1 VANYHFRTKVSTGQ
15 KSKAHAQYILAENK
29 YAYKG
34 DEVVYVSNHTP
45 EDIPVSTF
53 WEACDIY
60 ERANGRQYREF
71 EFSLPSELPLE
82 ENINIVDDFIEKTL
96 GNRFFYTAVIHNK
109 EASQKEGQQN
119 MHCHLMFNE
128 RELDEFNRPPQL
140 HFKRCNV
147 KNPSMGGAKKSIE
160 FNHKDKLI
168 ELRKDFEVLVNS
180 YYEKNGLD
188 MRVSCETLVKQKEM
202 AEQSNDEI
210 KSEYLD
216 RKPID
221 IPGYILMKNIEQMS
235 EYEKELFLEYEL
247 NRNVKDEKE
256 KAYLV
261 EKERLNLVAKKEEQ
275 LQEIEMSPATIFD
288 KYIENEK
295 TILQLNEE
303 LISIKTKIENV
314 ELITLITLE
323 KENNNL
329 RRNKEKLENELKV
342 LDAYGELSKDT
353 ISYRKELETKII
365 NLDKAIT
372 INLENVKLDRKD
384 EYNTIYER
392 KMNDF
397 KDREHF
403 INISILELKDK
414 NMKLIK
420 DSNDPIMLTPESFN
434 NAVTLE
440 KYLKLNKEFTTV
452 TNSISRIESQME
464 PKKLDDTTYNHL
476 SNGEYARLANQ
487 ISLIQ
492 SNISE
497 KNRKISYGM
506 VSDET
511 DVKKMKEQIS
521 KLEKECRPFEAELE
535 KLKDA
540 HKSNFESTR
549 NAIETKLKTKLIN
562 LEEKR
567 PILQESL
574 ASIKSNFTKNSTLN
588 IFLREKKDSLNEEK
602 GIYERNSKYYTGL
615 KEIINKKFTN
625 DKIVSFAKNMM
636 TKGEYYLASKGYDL
650 HKRELDNVEE
660 KLKNT
665 SFTNIIEKVKLN
677 KEKGILNDKV
687 KAFGDQLDQMSEMFR
702 SNPEELKVYMDKIKD
717 VKIQTLMTF
726 ETKYVTAKQNEFE
739 VKTELSAISSL
750 EKTLVNTRNLQEKYH
765 ISIYNPFEVY
775 KENTN
780 TGGGGG
786 ISILDEEDEFLKK
799 KKKSRGMER

>member
-1 VANYHFRTKVSTGQ
+1 MANYHFRTKVSTGQ

-29 YAYKG
+29 YAYKN

-109 EASQKEGQQN
+109 EASQKQGQQN

-168 ELRKDFEVLVNS
+168 ELRKDFEDLVNS

-188 MRVSCETLVKQKEM
+188 MRVSCETLVKQKEI
-202 AEQSNDEI
+202 AEQSNDET
-210 KSEYLD
+210 KAEYLD

-221 IPGYILMKNIEQMS
+221 IPGYILMKKIEQMS
-235 EYEKELFLEYEL
+235 EYEKELFIEYEL
-247 NRNVKDEKE
+247 NRDVKDEKE

-275 LQEIEMSPATIFD
+275 LQEIEMSPATIFN

-295 TILQLNEE
+295 TILKPNEE
-303 LISIKTKIENV
+303 LIFIKTKIEMADV
-314 ELITLITLE
+314 FTLIELE
-323 KENNNL
+323 KDNKNLMKNKNN
-329 RRNKEKLENELKV
+329 LENELKV
-342 LDAYGELSKDT
+342 LDAYGLLSEET
-353 ISYRKELETKII
+353 IIYRKELETKII
-365 NLDKAIT
+365 NLDKMIT
-372 INLENVKLDRKD
+372 INLENVKLNRKD
-384 EYNTIYER
+384 EYDMVYER

-397 KDREHF
+397 KDREYS
-403 INISILELKDK
+403 INIYILEFKEE
-414 NMKLIK
+414 NMKLINN
-420 DSNDPIMLTPESFN
+420 SSEPIMLTPESFN
-434 NAVTLE
+434 NALTLE
-440 KYLKLNKEFTTV
+440 KYLKLNKNFATL
-452 TNSISRIESQME
+452 TNSISGTESQLE
-464 PKKLDDTTYNHL
+464 PKKLADTTYNHL
-476 SNGEYARLANQ
+476 SNGEYARLSNQ

-492 SNISE
+492 SSISE
-497 KNRKISYGM
+497 KNRKISTGK
-506 VSDET
+506 VSKEA
-511 DVKKMKEQIS
+511 DVKKMRDEIS

-540 HKSNFESTR
+540 HKSNFESTK
-549 NAIETKLKTKLIN
+549 NDKEIKLKSKLIN
-562 LEEKR
+562 YEEKK

-574 ASIKSNFTKNSTLN
+574 AGMKSNFIKNSSLDTL
-588 IFLREKKDSLNEEK
+588 FREKKDSLNRDK
-602 GIYERNSKYYTGL
+602 GIHEHNSEYYIWV
-615 KEIINKKFTN
+615 KEKINEKFTN
-625 DKIVSFAKNMM
+625 GKIVGRAKNMM
-636 TKGEYYLASKGYDL
+636 TKGQYYLVTKGYKRY
-650 HKRELDNVEE
+650 KRELDNIEV

-687 KAFGDQLDQMSEMFR
+687 KAFSDQLDQMNEMFR
-702 SNPEELKVYMDKIKD
+702 SKPKELKVYMDKIID
-717 VKIQTLMTF
+717 LKIEILKTYNIKYIT
-726 ETKYVTAKQNEFE
+726 TKQKEFE
-739 VKTELSAISSL
+739 VKTELSAINNL
-750 EKTLVNTRNLQEKYH
+750 EKTLTHNTTLQTMRNVA
-765 ISIYNPFEVY
+765 ITNPFVVCQ
-775 KENTN
+775 ENITSR
-780 TGGGGG
+780 GGSA
-786 ISILDEEDEFLKK
+786 SILDQEDEILKENK
-799 KKKSRGMER
+799 KRKGMEH